1 MKIKALK
8 YFDQILF
15 ILLVSTPFIFLF
27 GKFVSDLSII
37 LCGLLFITIS
47 ILIKKTNYIFSKI
60 SILFYS
66 FNLYLIIRSLLSSDI
81 YLSLESSIFLF
92 RFWFFSLSL
101 LYILNTKKS
110 FLRNYLYTSLSAI
123 LLIFIDSCIQFFF
136 GYNITGNQYLGERI
150 SSFFGKEYILGGYIG
165 RLLLLNLAII
175 TIIFNKNKNQNIA
188 IILLFFLSLIIIL
201 LSGDRIGILYF
212 IIALIVFIV
221 FSYYSKIFKLYL
233 SMFFSISLLSII
245 FFVENIYN
253 RVIVTTLRQVGLI
266 GDNINNGNLH
276 IFSSGLTEVYLTAI
290 NIFNDNK
297 LFGIGTKLFRKYCLE
312 EKYIVGDGCTTHPHN
327 YLIQLLTETG
337 LFGLFLYFNFIFLL
351 LFILFKNIYLRY
363 IKDFDNYL
371 VAKIYINI
379 LLLVHLV
386 PFYPTGS
393 IFHNFT
399 SIQIFLPIGF
409 FLYFY
414 FKDQEKKYN

>member
-1 MKIKALK
+1 M
-8 YFDQILF
+8 
-15 ILLVSTPFIFLF
+15 
-27 GKFVSDLSII
+27 
-37 LCGLLFITIS
+37 
-47 ILIKKTNYIFSKI
+47 
-60 SILFYS
+60 
-66 FNLYLIIRSLLSSDI
+66 SSDI

-110 FLRNYLYTSLSAI
+110 FLRNYLYTSLFAI

-175 TIIFNKNKNQNIA
+175 TIIFHKNKYQNIV
-188 IILLFFLSLIIIL
+188 IIFLFLLSLIIIL

-221 FSYYSKIFKLYL
+221 FSHYSKIFKLYL
-233 SMFFSISLLSII
+233 SMFFSISLFSMI

-351 LFILFKNIYLRY
+351 LFILFK
-363 IKDFDNYL
+363 
-371 VAKIYINI
+371 
-379 LLLVHLV
+379 
-386 PFYPTGS
+386 
-393 IFHNFT
+393 IF
-399 SIQIFLPIGF
+399 I
-409 FLYFY
+409 
-414 FKDQEKKYN
+414 